1 MTAFTG
7 NSDSGVVMQFSKL
20 VRMAQG
26 LLWLGVLAVSASAAV
41 AAAKPATTAAAQRVR
56 SWSPPAHVVVVIE
69 ENKSF
74 ATITGSADAP
84 YINEL
89 AKQGLLFTDAHAVM
103 HPSQPNYVALFSG
116 ANQGL
121 TDDSCP
127 HDLRGPNLASELLAK
142 RLSFAIYSEN
152 LPAVGYAGCSGS
164 GGLYRRK
171 HNPVVDWQAAGLPAA
186 LNQPF
191 RNFPRDYS
199 KLPTVAFV
207 IPNMMN
213 DMHDGT
219 IAEGDAWLGTHM
231 RKYVRWAKRHN
242 SLLIITWDES
252 DANSFTNQIPLIVVG
267 AGVKSG
273 RNAQYLDHYG
283 LLHSIENLYG
293 LKPLGDSAMAN
304 FVKGFQTE

>member
-1 MTAFTG
+1 
-7 NSDSGVVMQFSKL
+7 MQFSKL
-20 VRMAQG
+20 VRLVQVVS
-26 LLWLGVLAVSASAAV
+26 WLGILAVSASAAA
-41 AAAKPATTAAAQRVR
+41 AAAKPATTAARSAR

-74 ATITGSADAP
+74 STIIGSADAP
-84 YINEL
+84 YINGL

-103 HPSQPNYVALFSG
+103 HPSEPNYVALFAGS
-116 ANQGL
+116 NQGL
-121 TDDSCP
+121 MDDSCP
-127 HDLRGPNLASELLAK
+127 HDLSGPNLASELLAK
-142 RLSFAIYSEN
+142 RLNFAIYSEN

-191 RNFPRDYS
+191 GNFPQDYS
-199 KLPTVAFV
+199 RLPTVAFV

-219 IAEGDAWLGTHM
+219 IAEGDAWLRAHM
-231 RKYVRWAKRHN
+231 NKYVRWAKRHN

-267 AGVKSG
+267 ANVKPG
-273 RNAQYLDHYG
+273 RDGNHVTHYSV
-283 LLHSIENLYG
+283 LRALTDMYG
-293 LKPLGDSAMAN
+293 LKPLAEAA
-304 FVKGFQTE
+304 QTAGIKFTD